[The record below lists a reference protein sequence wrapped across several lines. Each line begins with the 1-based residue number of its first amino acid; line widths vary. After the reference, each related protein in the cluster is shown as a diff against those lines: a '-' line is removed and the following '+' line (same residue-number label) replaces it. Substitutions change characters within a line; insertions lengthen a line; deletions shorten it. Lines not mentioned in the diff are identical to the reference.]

1 MAARSQRLG
10 QAPVEVAER
19 LEAADAR
26 VFQPPL
32 QAAAA
37 AFLLLPVEQRGDP
50 VGGGGFRP
58 VRQQP
63 MQMQRAGAGAQGVGV
78 IHRRRP

>member
-26 VFQPPL
+26 VLQAPL
-32 QAAAA
+32 QAAPA
-37 AFLLLPVEQRGDP
+37 AFLLLPVEQAGHP
-50 VGGGGFRP
+50 LGGGGFRP
-58 VRQQP
+58 VRQQS
-63 MQMQRAGAGAQGVGV
+63 MQMQRAGAGAQGGGI
-78 IHRRRP
+78 IHRPHP